1 MKKYKKKCLQ
11 VAIDSPAAAGAG
23 TQAKLISKHYKL
35 LYLDSGKIY
44 RLLAYLKIKNPK
56 KFNYSFVSK
65 KMKSLKMSD
74 LQGKRLLSDDVGSMA
89 SVIAKDIKIRK
100 LAHNFQMECAYNPSK
115 KYKGSIIDGR
125 DITYNIMP
133 EADFKFFIT
142 ATAKTRAVRRYKELK
157 RLNKKISLNEVLKSI
172 KKRDKSDY
180 NRKISPLKRTK
191 DQYLIS
197 SENESKRSCFL
208 KIKQIIDKKLTL
220 NGNIQ

>member
-1 MKKYKKKCLQ
+1 MKKYKKSCLQ

-44 RLLAYLKIKNPK
+44 RLIAYLKMKNPK
-56 KFNYSFVSK
+56 KFSYSFISK
-65 KMKSLKMSD
+65 KMKKLKMSN
-74 LQGKRLLSDDVGSMA
+74 LQSKKLLSDDVGNMA
-89 SVIAKDIKIRK
+89 SIIAKDIKIRK
-100 LAHNFQMECAYNPSK
+100 LAHTFQMKCAYNPSK

-142 ATAKTRAVRRYKELK
+142 ATAKTRALRRYKELK
-157 RLNKKISLNEVLKSI
+157 GLNKEISFNDVLKSI
-172 KKRDKSDY
+172 KKRDKSDF

-208 KIKQIIDKKLTL
+208 KIKLIMDKKI
-220 NGNIQ
+220 NA

>member
-1 MKKYKKKCLQ
+1 MKKYKKTCLQ

-23 TQAKLISKHYKL
+23 SQAKLISKHYKL

-56 KFNYSFVSK
+56 KFNYALASK
-65 KMKSLKMSD
+65 KMKTLKMSD
-74 LQGKRLLSDDVGSMA
+74 LQSKRLLSDDVGSMA
-89 SVIAKDIKIRK
+89 SVIAKDIKIRR

-133 EADFKFFIT
+133 KADLKFFIT
-142 ATAKTRAVRRYKELK
+142 ASAKTRALRRYKELK
-157 RLNKKISLNEVLKSI
+157 GLNKKISLNEVLKSI

-180 NRKISPLKRTK
+180 NRKVSPLKRTK

>member
-1 MKKYKKKCLQ
+1 MKMYKKKYLQ

-65 KMKSLKMSD
+65 KMNKLKISD
-74 LQGKRLLSDDVGSMA
+74 LQNKKLLSDDVGVMA

-100 LAHNFQMECAYNPSK
+100 LANSFQMECAYNPPK
-115 KYKGSIIDGR
+115 KFKGSVIDGR

-142 ATAKTRAVRRYKELK
+142 ASAKTRALRRFKELK
-157 RLNKKISLNEVLKSI
+157 GLKKNISLKDVLKSI

-191 DQYLIS
+191 DQSLIS

-208 KIKQIIDKKLTL
+208 KIKKIMDRKIK
-220 NGNIQ
+220 N

>member
-1 MKKYKKKCLQ
+1 MKKYKKKCFQ
-11 VAIDSPAAAGAG
+11 IAIDSPAAAGAG

-65 KMKSLKMSD
+65 KMKILKMSD
-74 LQGKRLLSDDVGSMA
+74 LQSKKLLSAEMGSLA
-89 SVIAKDIKIRK
+89 SIIAKDTKIRK
-100 LAHNFQMECAYNPSK
+100 LAHAFQMECAYNPPR

-133 EADFKFFIT
+133 KADLKFFIT
-142 ATAKTRAVRRYKELK
+142 ATTKTRALRRYKEL
-157 RLNKKISLNEVLKSI
+157 RSSNKQISFNEVLLSI

-180 NRKISPLKRTK
+180 NRKVSPLKRTK
-191 DQYLIS
+191 DQCLIS
-197 SENESKRSCFL
+197 SENESKRSFFL
-208 KIKQIIDKKLTL
+208 KIKQIIDKKLII
-220 NGNIQ
+220 NGNL